1 VRIFLNRKRG
11 VPIDDRRHVYRV
23 RLPFMNPRYPNDAAV
38 EFALGGKVAVWQS
51 RRPEIMVYAAL
62 VIFGIDSCSGRLT
75 RILKTL
81 RLGTNDKREYQGS
94 GHPGGHYLPFAAA
107 QRCGGSKDIQQ
118 RCHIHC
124 GQYWNEDLH
133 RTEVGIDQHRGCTRS
148 HKQHGRAQAKF
159 PEISEP

>member
-81 RLGTNDKREYQGS
+81 RLGTFNHSAYRKTGLTLVALTRRMS
-94 GHPGGHYLPFAAA
+94 AVRSR
-107 QRCGGSKDIQQ
+107 QRAPRINSLCE
-118 RCHIHC
+118 R
-124 GQYWNEDLH
+124 Y
-133 RTEVGIDQHRGCTRS
+133 
-148 HKQHGRAQAKF
+148 RA
-159 PEISEP
+159 EIGLV